1 MSFLKWAIER
11 NRGDALEKLREEVA
25 VLRTELVS
33 VKEELEELK
42 RGGTYVNEDGE
53 KVPMSQ
59 VLNEYL
65 YGAKEGDA

>member
-1 MSFLKWAIER
+1 MFLRWIIER
-11 NRGDALEKLREEVA
+11 NRRDEVAELRAEVAALREEVA
-25 VLRTELVS
+25 EI
-33 VKEELEELK
+33 K

-59 VLNEYL
+59 VISEYL

>member
-1 MSFLKWAIER
+1 MFLRWIIDR
-11 NRGDALEKLREEVA
+11 NRRDELAELREEVA
-25 VLRTELVS
+25 ALRTEIAS

-65 YGAKEGDA
+65 YGAKEGEA

>member
-1 MSFLKWAIER
+1 MLLGNVIDKFRRADTKEILKRLDAIEEK
-11 NRGDALEKLREEVA
+11 NRAIEEKLADIE
-25 VLRTELVS
+25 
-33 VKEELEELK
+33 

-59 VLNEYL
+59 VINEYL